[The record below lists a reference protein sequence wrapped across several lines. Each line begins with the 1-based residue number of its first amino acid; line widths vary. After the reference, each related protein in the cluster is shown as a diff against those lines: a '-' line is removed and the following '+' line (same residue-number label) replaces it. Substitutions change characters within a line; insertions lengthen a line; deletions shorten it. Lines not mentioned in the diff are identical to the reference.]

1 MKNNMNKNEL
11 IGKKVLLYPSDTY
24 KKIALIENIDN
35 LGFTF
40 KILESQD
47 SKVKVDS
54 RFFYNHAKPIIFQ
67 IL

>member
-1 MKNNMNKNEL
+1 MTFNKNFML
-11 IGKKVLLYPSDTY
+11 GKKVFLYPNDTY

-40 KILESQD
+40 KILESRD
-47 SKVKVDS
+47 SKVKVGS

-67 IL
+67 ILD

>member
-1 MKNNMNKNEL
+1 MNLNKNL
-11 IGKKVLLYPSDTY
+11 MIGKKVLLYPSDTY

-47 SKVKVDS
+47 SKVKVGS
-54 RFFYNHAKPIIFQ
+54 QFFYNHAKPIIFQ
-67 IL
+67 ILD